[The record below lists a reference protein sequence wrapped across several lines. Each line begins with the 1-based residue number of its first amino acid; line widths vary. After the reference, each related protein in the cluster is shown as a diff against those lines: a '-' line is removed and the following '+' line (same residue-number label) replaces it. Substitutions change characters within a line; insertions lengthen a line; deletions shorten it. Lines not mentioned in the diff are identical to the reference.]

1 MRQFA
6 AAAIAGAS
14 IFAASAAHAD
24 APIQPGL
31 WEMKSAV
38 TDVNMPGAPPQMLE
52 MMKKPQTM
60 RHCVTPDQASRGP
73 QELLKQSQGECKFT
87 KYDFTAGRVNAVMQC
102 NSRERGSMTV
112 TTEGSFT
119 PSSYATTSKMVMN
132 SPMGQMK
139 MTSSGTGKRIGTCK
153 G

>member
-1 MRQFA
+1 MGRMSMRQFA

-60 RHCVTPDQASRGP
+60 RHCVTHDQASRGP
-73 QELLKQSQGECKFT
+73 QELLKQSQGQCKFST
-87 KYDFTAGRVNAVMQC
+87 YASRAWRVNAVMQS
-102 NSRERGSMTV
+102 NSRGRGCLTV
-112 TTEGSFT
+112 TTERRLPPAT
-119 PSSYATTSKMVMN
+119 YATTTKLVIN
-132 SPMGQMK
+132 NPK
-139 MTSSGTGKRIGTCK
+139 GKQ
-153 G
+153 

>member
-1 MRQFA
+1 MWRMFMRQFA

-38 TDVNMPGAPPQMLE
+38 TDVNMPGATPQMLE

-60 RHCVTPDQASRGP
+60 RHCVTHDQASRAP
-73 QELLKQSQGECKFT
+73 QQRLKKNHVQCKCR
-87 KYDFTAGRVNAVMQC
+87 KYDFRAGRVNAVMQC
-102 NSRERGSMTV
+102 T
-112 TTEGSFT
+112 
-119 PSSYATTSKMVMN
+119 
-132 SPMGQMK
+132 
-139 MTSSGTGKRIGTCK
+139 
-153 G
+153 

>member
-1 MRQFA
+1 MGRMSMRQLA

-14 IFAASAAHAD
+14 IFAASAAHVD
-24 APIQPGL
+24 APMQPGL

-73 QELLKQSQGECKFT
+73 QELLKQSQGQCKFS
-87 KYDFTAGRVNAVMQC
+87 KYDFRAGRVNAVMQC

-119 PSSYATTSKMVMN
+119 PSSYARSEAHTADLKSLMRN
-132 SPMGQMK
+132 SSAVF
-139 MTSSGTGKRIGTCK
+139 SS
-153 G
+153 

>member
-1 MRQFA
+1 MVRRPPRSTRSDTLFPYTTLFRATISMGRMSMRQFA

-60 RHCVTPDQASRGP
+60 RHCVTPDQASRSEEHTS
-73 QELLKQSQGECKFT
+73 ELQSLI
-87 KYDFTAGRVNAVMQC
+87 
-102 NSRERGSMTV
+102 S
-112 TTEGSFT
+112 
-119 PSSYATTSKMVMN
+119 SSYAVL
-132 SPMGQMK
+132 
-139 MTSSGTGKRIGTCK
+139 C
-153 G
+153 